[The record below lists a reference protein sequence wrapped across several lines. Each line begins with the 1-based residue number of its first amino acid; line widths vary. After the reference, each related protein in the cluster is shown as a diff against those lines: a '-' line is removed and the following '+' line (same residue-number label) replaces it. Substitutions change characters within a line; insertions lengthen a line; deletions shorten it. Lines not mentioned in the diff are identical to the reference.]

1 MFGARFFKVYTLLVT
16 NISCSQG
23 TFEDAF
29 PFPVWWDRLVPCKV
43 SSFFFF
49 GMGEFATCSP
59 SLAANPRVPVEI
71 SGYMMPALKYLV
83 RISMGP
89 NEETFKICVEH
100 SSCTVGKKR
109 EIILENG

>member
-1 MFGARFFKVYTLLVT
+1 MFPI
-16 NISCSQG
+16 IS
-23 TFEDAF
+23 T
-29 PFPVWWDRLVPCKV
+29 
-43 SSFFFF
+43 
-49 GMGEFATCSP
+49 SP
-59 SLAANPRVPVEI
+59 AVEI

-109 EIILENG
+109 TNILENGFFGPLMRMLWKRRIISKGKISGFS